1 MSDKGPSIPTKLIE
15 ASSVAIWNNNK
26 LVIGVAITAWVVNVS
41 VIILG
46 KFLLLS
52 PTEVPGS
59 HTNVI
64 FYQVSCG

>member
-26 LVIGVAITAWVVNVS
+26 LVIGIAITAWVANVS

-52 PTEVPGS
+52 PTEVPES